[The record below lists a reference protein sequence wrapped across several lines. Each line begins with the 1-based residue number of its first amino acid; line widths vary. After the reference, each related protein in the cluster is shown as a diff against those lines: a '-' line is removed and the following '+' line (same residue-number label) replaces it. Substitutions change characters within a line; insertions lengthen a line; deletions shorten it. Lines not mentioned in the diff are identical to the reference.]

1 MVDPVILW
9 FRQDLRLS
17 DNPALTQAVATGQP
31 VLPIYIL
38 DDTNAGD
45 WKMGGASRV
54 WLHHS
59 LAALNA
65 RLNGQLRLFKGNPE
79 TLLPALI
86 AATSAS
92 KIFWNRC
99 YEPWRIARDTR
110 LKDTLSIPC
119 HSENGSVLWEPWTI
133 RKKDGTPYRVFTPF
147 YRNGC
152 LSAPPPRTPLPE
164 PAHIPLYNADCPSA
178 LPLERLALLPTS
190 PRWDTGMM
198 SYWQV
203 GEIAAQ
209 KRLDHFLD
217 QGLKGYKDGR
227 NFPEKPHTSRLSP
240 HLHFGEISPHQ
251 VWAASSY
258 AGIHHKAESD
268 LDCFHSELGWREFA
282 HALLYDIPS
291 LPEKPLNPKF
301 ESFDWAGVDP
311 DLLHRWQTGRTG
323 YPIVDAGLRELW
335 ATGYMHN
342 RVRMIVASFLVKD
355 LRYHWRHGEDWFWDT
370 LVDANLANNAASW
383 QWVAGCGADAA
394 PYFRIF
400 NPTTQ
405 GEKFDPNGTYIRQWA
420 PDSARIRP
428 IVDHAKARTA
438 ALEALAA
445 TK

>member
-86 AATSAS
+86 AATSAG

-164 PAHIPLYNADCPSA
+164 PAHIPLYNAP
-178 LPLERLALLPTS
+178 
-190 PRWDTGMM
+190 
-198 SYWQV
+198 
-203 GEIAAQ
+203 
-209 KRLDHFLD
+209 
-217 QGLKGYKDGR
+217 
-227 NFPEKPHTSRLSP
+227 
-240 HLHFGEISPHQ
+240 
-251 VWAASSY
+251 
-258 AGIHHKAESD
+258 
-268 LDCFHSELGWREFA
+268 
-282 HALLYDIPS
+282 
-291 LPEKPLNPKF
+291 
-301 ESFDWAGVDP
+301 
-311 DLLHRWQTGRTG
+311 
-323 YPIVDAGLRELW
+323 
-335 ATGYMHN
+335 
-342 RVRMIVASFLVKD
+342 
-355 LRYHWRHGEDWFWDT
+355 
-370 LVDANLANNAASW
+370 
-383 QWVAGCGADAA
+383 
-394 PYFRIF
+394 
-400 NPTTQ
+400 
-405 GEKFDPNGTYIRQWA
+405 
-420 PDSARIRP
+420 
-428 IVDHAKARTA
+428 
-438 ALEALAA
+438 
-445 TK
+445 

>member
-86 AATSAS
+86 AATSAG